1 MNKIYFSKSI
11 PANPVYGIC
20 LLLFLFFIAC
30 TPEEA
35 KDPATHVAHPDS
47 NIIRPAEAP
56 QDLSDGSIIRYNGAE
71 NDTVER
77 TLSAFTPVI
86 KIQLLAALA
95 IHIKDS
101 IENVRGTHELT
112 KRKDS
117 LLFLRYENR
126 AHQAILAYQQLMSTD
141 PPALPFNGGLLQ
153 LNRIPLPGDSSFSL
167 LPKAG
172 KSTFLA
178 HGNFFFLGGAPFIHK
193 FQPEEK
199 TVYTDAQGNAETRFN
214 SNVPENTT
222 YLLNA
227 IYHLKKEPLNIS
239 FGEPLCSYD
248 SGPQDI
254 KGIGSLIHE
263 FTNRVPVFFLTES
276 GVVPASLISVTIKL
290 VPEMVGCVSD
300 QPLVT
305 FACPQI
311 VDEKDILGIYIP
323 YGGETISFNMTR
335 HGTSVWT
342 ADLNNDGIADLACVS
357 DTFLGIN
364 NDKMAELL
372 WFVNINGTWKIIDWA
387 EELDCT

>member
-1 MNKIYFSKSI
+1 MNNIYPPKSI
-11 PANPVYGIC
+11 RANPLYGIS
-20 LLLFLFFIAC
+20 LLLFLCFTAC

-35 KDPATHVAHPDS
+35 KDTTTHVADQDS
-47 NIIRPAEAP
+47 STIRPAEEP
-56 QDLSDGSIIRYNGAE
+56 QDVSDGSIIRYNGAE
-71 NDTVER
+71 DDTVAR
-77 TLSAFTPVI
+77 SLSAFTPVM
-86 KIQLLAALA
+86 KIQALAALA

-101 IENVRGTHELT
+101 IENVRGTKELT

-117 LLFLRYENR
+117 LLFLPYENR
-126 AHQAILAYQQLMSTD
+126 AHQAILAYKQLMSAD
-141 PPALPFNGGLLQ
+141 PPALSFNGGLLQ
-153 LNRIPLPGDSSFSL
+153 LSRIPLPGDSSFSV

-172 KSTFLA
+172 KSAFLA

-193 FQPEEK
+193 LQPEDK

-214 SNVPENTT
+214 SDVPENTM

-239 FGEPLCSYD
+239 FGGPLQSYD

-254 KGIGSLIHE
+254 KGIGSLVHE

-276 GVVPASLISVTIKL
+276 GVVPASLVSVTLKL
-290 VPEMVGCVSD
+290 VAERMGCVSD
-300 QPLVT
+300 QPLIT

-323 YGGETISFNMTR
+323 YNGETVGFNITR
-335 HGTSVWT
+335 HGSNVWT

-357 DTFLGIN
+357 DTFQGIS